1 MRTKNPELIKNI
13 IDFIN
18 IQFKDKGQAPS
29 LREIA
34 KEFKISTSCVWK
46 YLQEMNN
53 KGLIS
58 NKGGFRGIKT
68 KYMETA
74 KDNVKQIAIVGSVA
88 CGTPLLAEQNIDGYL
103 SISKSFLGSGQYFI
117 LVANGNSMVDAGICD
132 GDYVLIKQQETAEEG
147 QIVVALID
155 DEATLKRYYL
165 DNKNKKIRLHP
176 ENKNMQDMFFDK
188 IEIQGVATKVIKDLI

>member
-1 MRTKNPELIKNI
+1 MRTKNSKLMKNM

-18 IQFKDKGQAPS
+18 EQYNDSGQAPS

-34 KEFKISTSCVWK
+34 KEFKVSTACVWK
-46 YLQEMNN
+46 YIQEMKN
-53 KGLIS
+53 KGLVS

-68 KYMETA
+68 KYMETT

-155 DEATLKRYYL
+155 DEATLKRYYI
-165 DNKNKKIRLHP
+165 DKKKKKIRLHP
-176 ENKNMQDMFFDK
+176 ENKDMQDMFFDK